1 MSVSRDTSKG
11 TWTVYARYTDW
22 QGKVKVLHKRGF
34 KTKREAV
41 EYEREY
47 LLKKSKDV
55 TMGFAQFVEC
65 YLEDLKPRL
74 KYNTYLTKE
83 HIIRTKILPYF
94 EDKALADICTS
105 DIMQWQNEILQ
116 MRDDDGKGYSPT
128 YLKTIS
134 AQMSAIFNHATRYY
148 DLKNNPCK
156 KVGNMGKKKA
166 KEMLFWTRDEF
177 LQFIETMKS
186 KPMSYYAFEL
196 LFWTGIREGELLAL
210 TNQQLAEINE
220 QIESCEKRYAV
231 YESKLDMYK
240 EAEKPIKKELA
251 TIREHAKVMPTIL
264 GGEALVRLP
273 DSDYRK
279 LLTMAQTAGTLGK
292 MNYMSRSLCKSRA

>member
-55 TMGFAQFVEC
+55 TMSFAQFVEC
-65 YLEDLKPRL
+65 YLENLKPRL

-94 EDKALADICTS
+94 DDKALADICTS
-105 DIMQWQNEILQ
+105 DIMQCRNEILQ

-134 AQMSAIFNHATRYY
+134 SQMSAIFNHATRYY
-148 DLKNNPCK
+148 DLKDNPCQ

-177 LQFIETMKS
+177 FQFIENMKS
-186 KPMSYYAFEL
+186 KPMSYYAFKL

-210 TNQQLAEINE
+210 TPADFNFEKKTLRINKSYQRLE
-220 QIESCEKRYAV
+220 GKDIITDPKTPKSNR
-231 YESKLDMYK
+231 
-240 EAEKPIKKELA
+240 
-251 TIREHAKVMPTIL
+251 TIVMPDFLAVELEDFI
-264 GGEALVRLP
+264 
-273 DSDYRK
+273 S
-279 LLTMAQTAGTLGK
+279 
-292 MNYMSRSLCKSRA
+292 SLCRK

>member
-11 TWTVYARYTDW
+11 TWTVYARYNDW

-94 EDKALADICTS
+94 DDKALADICTS

-116 MRDDDGKGYSPT
+116 MRDDDGKGYSP
-128 YLKTIS
+128 S
-134 AQMSAIFNHATRYY
+134 HR
-148 DLKNNPCK
+148 
-156 KVGNMGKKKA
+156 
-166 KEMLFWTRDEF
+166 R
-177 LQFIETMKS
+177 
-186 KPMSYYAFEL
+186 
-196 LFWTGIREGELLAL
+196 
-210 TNQQLAEINE
+210 
-220 QIESCEKRYAV
+220 
-231 YESKLDMYK
+231 
-240 EAEKPIKKELA
+240 
-251 TIREHAKVMPTIL
+251 
-264 GGEALVRLP
+264 
-273 DSDYRK
+273 
-279 LLTMAQTAGTLGK
+279 
-292 MNYMSRSLCKSRA
+292 

>member
-11 TWTVYARYTDW
+11 TWTVYAKYTDW

-74 KYNTYLTKE
+74 KYNTYLSKE

-94 EDKALADICTS
+94 DDKALADICTS

-134 AQMSAIFNHATRYY
+134 SQMSAIFNHATRYY
-148 DLKNNPCK
+148 DLKDNPCQ

-177 LQFIETMKS
+177 FQFIETMKS

-210 TNQQLAEINE
+210 TREDVDL
-220 QIESCEKRYAV
+220 EK
-231 YESKLDMYK
+231 KIL
-240 EAEKPIKKELA
+240 
-251 TIREHAKVMPTIL
+251 IRGWRERM
-264 GGEALVRLP
+264 
-273 DSDYRK
+273 
-279 LLTMAQTAGTLGK
+279 LL
-292 MNYMSRSLCKSRA
+292 RSLRRRKAIVILICRISYVRSWRTISECCTSATVISGYLRFLNNICIMR